1 MQEMD
6 LTDYPDAVSGIESHI
21 DENMFDADPA
31 LDSMSIRCL
40 LQNLDQKVAPRR
52 LGNQIFDLTG
62 ARSARSWERVV
73 KKVLKARQ
81 VGQSKPWL
89 FSVGDW
95 KRFLDSDVVEPMWP
109 SRQKQP
115 AETRTPKPK
124 AEGNKRPCF
133 TPAGGGCVLARV
145 CVGCL

>member
-6 LTDYPDAVSGIESHI
+6 LSDYPDAVSGIESNI

-31 LDSMSIRCL
+31 SESMSIRCL
-40 LQNLDQKVAPRR
+40 LKNLDEKVASNR
-52 LGNQIFDLTG
+52 LGKQIFDLTG
-62 ARSARSWERVV
+62 AKSVSTWERVV
-73 KKVLKARQ
+73 KNVLKARRSLK
-81 VGQSKPWL
+81 SKPWL
-89 FSVGDW
+89 FSGGDW
-95 KRFLDSDVVEPMWP
+95 ERFLDSDVVEPMWP
-109 SRQKQP
+109 STQKRP
-115 AETRTPKPK
+115 AEARTPKPK

>member
-21 DENMFDADPA
+21 DENMFDVDPA

-40 LQNLDQKVAPRR
+40 LTNLDQKVAPKR
-52 LGNQIFDLTG
+52 LGKQIFDSTG
-62 ARSARSWERVV
+62 ARSASTWERHV
-73 KKVLKARQ
+73 KKVSKARQ
-81 VGQSKPWL
+81 SLQRSPWL
-89 FSVGDW
+89 FSGADW
-95 KRFLDSDVVEPMWP
+95 ERFLDSDVVEPMWP